1 MRSEQFK
8 IANNIKEYIVRID
21 NYLVNFPKKEI
32 ELKSKIMNTSY
43 DLLHKAYIAN
53 VSTNKELKK
62 ALAEEMVADIKYLNF
77 LLDLCYDKQIIN
89 AKKYVKFG
97 EALDDIIRY
106 IISWLGTFK

>member
-8 IANNIKEYIVRID
+8 IANKIKEYISRVD
-21 NYLVNFPKKEI
+21 KLLDNFPKREI

-43 DLLHKAYIAN
+43 DLLHKAYRAN

-62 ALAEEMVADIKYLNF
+62 ALAEEMVADIKYIDFMLNM
-77 LLDLCYDKQIIN
+77 CYEKEIIN

-97 EALDDIIRY
+97 EALDDIVRY